1 MWGVSLV
8 FRVYHKAVASQ
19 EHQVTGDDWN
29 DEHAI
34 EDMDV
39 FMSKYCLQI
48 PRTGAGSETGRSGEY
63 TVNLNYTHT
72 GLPAEFLVEF
82 KCQGK
87 RTDSNEAPV
96 YLRVDSD
103 STESRYTGSYF
114 VLSASG
120 PSYGSTSG
128 AGLPL
133 FSLPDQLTE
142 GNALFGGRLE
152 GYLRGPSLTISCT
165 VFGADGLRVVTGKY
179 VKASDFVNKP
189 ALSLI
194 IPGNGYV
201 DRLVWRVHSL

>member
-1 MWGVSLV
+1 MV
-8 FRVYHKAVASQ
+8 FKVYHKAVASQ
-19 EHQVTGDDWN
+19 DHQVTGDDWN
-29 DEHAI
+29 DEHAL

-39 FMSKYCLQI
+39 FMSQYCLQI

-142 GNALFGGRLE
+142 GNALMGGRLE
-152 GYLRGPSLTISCT
+152 GYLQGASLTVGCT

-179 VKASDFVNKP
+179 VKSSDFVNKP

-194 IPGNGYV
+194 IPSNGYV